1 MDIKI
6 PCNLRFVDII
16 HSTLLFF
23 RLLLATV
30 VERVACSAAPAVG
43 RQQRNS
49 AQYVGIRGS
58 LLTREDKY
66 LRVSHNRCVLVV
78 LRWNKFGN
86 NGKLRNTVLQ
96 FSKKYDIIFE
106 QGDKDTLLLVRYLPT
121 IL

>member
-1 MDIKI
+1 MYLI
-6 PCNLRFVDII
+6 CGLL
-16 HSTLLFF
+16 TLFIRLYFFF

-66 LRVSHNRCVLVV
+66 FRVSHNRCVLVM

-86 NGKLRNTVLQ
+86 NGKPRNTVLQ